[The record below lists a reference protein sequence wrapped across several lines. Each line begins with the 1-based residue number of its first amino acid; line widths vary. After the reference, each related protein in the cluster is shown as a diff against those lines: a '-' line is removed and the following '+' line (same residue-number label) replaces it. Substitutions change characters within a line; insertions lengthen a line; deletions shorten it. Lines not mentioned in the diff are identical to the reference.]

1 MLIGTAG
8 HIDHGKTALVR
19 ALTGVDTTHLPEERK
34 RGITIELGYA
44 YAPIAGVAGSVLAFI
59 DVPGHERFVPTM
71 LTGAAGI
78 DFALLV
84 VAADD
89 GPMPQTREHLAILH
103 LLGIARGAVA
113 LTKCDRVDAAR
124 ADRAAAETERMLAG
138 TSLAGMPI
146 FRTSSV
152 DGTGIDALRGHL
164 CAIAESEAE
173 NAPQGM
179 FRLAVDR
186 HFAVA
191 GAGTV
196 VTGTA
201 YAGQVHVG
209 DHLVLARGDGF
220 MRDVRVRGLHVSNRP
235 SQCGRIGQRCAINL
249 VGIEHRDVR
258 RGDWLCACALARPS
272 ERLDLRLHL
281 LPQAPRAL
289 GQWRGVH
296 MHHAAG
302 QTQAHIALLD
312 DALEAGGLVPGGDAL
327 VQVVLDAPV
336 LACWGDCI
344 IIRDAAGR
352 VTLGGGRVLDP
363 FPPARHRRRPAR
375 LALLAALEQPVAAVR
390 LQALLDASPLGM
402 DGNELAAAHNIALDR
417 WRTFLPENGVV
428 SVNGPKSVRLF
439 ALSHWQALAGRIA
452 ECLQQHHVK
461 FADEPGVERERLR
474 RMCLPQLPPWVFL
487 ARLEKMLETGEVR
500 RAGAAW
506 HLPEHRVELSP
517 TDRAR
522 ADTLLKLLDA
532 AVFEPPW
539 VRDLAAATAV
549 DEAEVRRLLR
559 GIAARGGVFLIVRD
573 LCYSARRV
581 GELAAI
587 VADIARDSEENRIRA
602 AAFRDR
608 IGGGRKRAIQ
618 ILEFFDRVGYTRR
631 IGSGNERAHLIRGE
645 APVANGAFTPAGQA

>member
-44 YAPIAGVAGSVLAFI
+44 YAPILGVNDGVLAFI

-103 LLGIARGAVA
+103 LLGIRRGAVA

-124 ADRAAAETERMLAG
+124 AGSAVAETESMLAG
-138 TSLAGMPI
+138 TSLEGVPV

-164 CAIAESEAE
+164 CAIANSETK
-173 NAPQGM
+173 NAPEGL

-186 HFAVA
+186 HFAVT

-196 VTGTA
+196 VTGTV
-201 YAGQVHVG
+201 YAGEVHVG
-209 DHLVLARGDGF
+209 DRLMLARGDGF

-235 SQCGRIGQRCAINL
+235 AQCGRIGERCAINL
-249 VGIEHRDVR
+249 VGIEHREVR
-258 RGDWLCACALARPS
+258 RGDWLCASGPVRPS
-272 ERLDLRLHL
+272 ERLDVRLHL
-281 LPQAPRAL
+281 LPQAPCVL
-289 GQWRGVH
+289 KQWRGVH
-296 MHHAAG
+296 AHHGVG
-302 QTQAHIALLD
+302 QAQAHIALLD
-312 DALEAGGLVPGGDAL
+312 GALESGGLVPGGNAL

-336 LACWGDCI
+336 LACCGDRI

-375 LALLAALEQPVAAVR
+375 LALLAALEQPTPTMR
-390 LQALLDASPLGM
+390 LQTLLDASPLGM
-402 DGNELAAAHNIALDR
+402 DGNELAAAHNIGLSSWLAS
-417 WRTFLPENGVV
+417 LPENSIV
-428 SVNGPKSVRLF
+428 SVGGLKSVRLF
-439 ALSHWQALAGRIA
+439 APSHWQALAQCIG
-452 ECLQQHHVK
+452 ECLKRHHMK

-474 RMCLPQLPPWVFL
+474 RMCVPQLPSWVFL
-487 ARLEKMLETGEVR
+487 ARLEKMREAGEIC

-506 HLPEHRVELSP
+506 HLPAHRVELSP
-517 TDRAR
+517 VDRAR
-522 ADTLLKLLDA
+522 ADDLLKLLDA
-532 AVFEPPW
+532 GAFEPPW
-539 VRDLAAATAV
+539 VRDLAAAVAV
-549 DEAEVRRLLR
+549 DEEEVRRLLR
-559 GIAARGGVFLIVRD
+559 RIAARGEVFQIVRD
-573 LCYSARRV
+573 LFYSARRV
-581 GELAAI
+581 EELAVI
-587 VADIARDSEENRIRA
+587 VAGVARDSDENRIRA
-602 AAFRDR
+602 AVFRDR
-608 IGGGRKRAIQ
+608 IGCGRKRAIQ

-631 IGSGNERAHLIRGE
+631 TGSGNERAHLIRGE
-645 APVANGAFTPAGQA
+645 APVTSDASVRVE